1 MDKKTKLVGSIVAG
15 AVLLGAAFAG
25 GVISTPTP
33 EPVVV
38 EKVVVSEKIVEV
50 KVPGPVQYLPGEVKT
65 VEVDDGKLD
74 EVLQAI
80 YDNDGDV
87 AFVTT
92 DLKDSEVADIAD
104 RFVLVNDFK
113 AMALDEVKKNIADL
127 VDKEVVAN
135 VTIDDK
141 DVERIRL
148 NDDANEIIVDD
159 IDFDDKDATLLV
171 TGTFEADD
179 VKYEFEVAVDV
190 KDGSVDDSSL
200 ESLDLA

>member
-65 VEVDDGKLD
+65 VEVDNGKLD